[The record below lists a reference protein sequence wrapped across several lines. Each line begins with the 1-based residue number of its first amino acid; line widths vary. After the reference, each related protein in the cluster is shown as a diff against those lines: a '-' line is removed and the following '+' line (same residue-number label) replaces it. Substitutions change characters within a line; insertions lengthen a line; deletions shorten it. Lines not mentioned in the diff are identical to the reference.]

1 MLRFELRMACT
12 RREWPLGE
20 LRRLESLHQKQTI
33 ATYERPKPKHHHRMH
48 ISEQGTR
55 LGLLLDTEA
64 SEAKHQAYKASLA
77 DRMGNVSDWT
87 QLQKGILCRLLQE
100 QMDEMNEQLPFRT
113 GLLNTTSNVS
123 RSARTPHLCTVT
135 VGDILLPLP
144 LLSKQAAA
152 KIGRCF
158 SRGEDLQFEV
168 WLLHRALREQSVHSY
183 MLVFLISF
191 HRHAQ
196 AREWK
201 P

>member
-12 RREWPLGE
+12 RREWPLSE

-144 LLSKQAAA
+144 LLPASRRRPRSVAASA
-152 KIGRCF
+152 GARTC
-158 SRGEDLQFEV
+158 S
-168 WLLHRALREQSVHSY
+168 LRSGCYIEPFASSQCIHIC
-183 MLVFLISF
+183 L
-191 HRHAQ
+191 
-196 AREWK
+196 
-201 P
+201 